1 MPVFLLIVACALWG
15 LSFPLVRALHLEQEH
30 RLPGTSSEFFAAW
43 LQVVR
48 FSLAALL
55 LTLPLLRRSRI
66 TWLEVRQGLMLALWG
81 GLGMGLQADALAH
94 TDASTSAFLTQA
106 YCVFLPLWLCL
117 RLRVAPN
124 RRTVLATLMVLLGGA
139 ILSGL
144 RPDNLKLGRGEVE
157 TLIAAL
163 LFTFQ
168 ILTLENPRYAPNRG
182 LAVTFMMCVGVVGLF
197 IPITLAL
204 APRAGA
210 VLAAGASPTAMFLV
224 LLLAVLCTVGAYLLM
239 NIYQRRISATEAGLI
254 YTTEPLFTGI
264 YVLFLPALL
273 GTMVGA
279 RYPNESLTIPMLLG
293 AGLII
298 AANLAMQ
305 WKRKPHPPAI
315 APAP

>member
-1 MPVFLLIVACALWG
+1 MPVFLLIVACGLWG
-15 LSFPLVRALHLEQEH
+15 LSFPLVRALHLEQQS
-30 RLPGTSSEFFAAW
+30 RLGGTSSEFFAAW

-48 FSLAALL
+48 FALAALL
-55 LTLPLLRRSRI
+55 LTFPLLRRSRI

-117 RLRVAPN
+117 RLRVAPTL
-124 RRTVLATLMVLLGGA
+124 RTVLATLMVLVGGA

-144 RPDNLKLGRGEVE
+144 RPDNLKLDRGEIE

-168 ILTLENPRYAPNRG
+168 ILSLENPRYAANRG
-182 LAVTFMMCVGVVGLF
+182 LPVTFMMCVGIVGLF

-204 APRAGA
+204 APRMDA
-210 VLAAGASPTAMFLV
+210 VLAAGASPAALLLI
-224 LLLAVLCTVGAYLLM
+224 LLLAVFCTVGAYLLM
-239 NIYQRRISATEAGLI
+239 NTFQRRISATEAGLI
-254 YTTEPLFTGI
+254 YTTEPLFTGV
-264 YVLFLPALL
+264 YVLFLPGLL
-273 GTMVGA
+273 GAMVNA
-279 RYPNESLTIPMLLG
+279 RYPDERLTMPMLIG
-293 AGLII
+293 GGLII
-298 AANLAMQ
+298 GANLVMQ
-305 WKRKPHPPAI
+305 WKRRPHPPAI

>member
-30 RLPGTSSEFFAAW
+30 RLPGSSSEFFAAW

-55 LTLPLLRRSRI
+55 LTVPLLRRSRI
-66 TWLEVRQGLMLALWG
+66 TRLEVRQGLLLALWG

-124 RRTVLATLMVLLGGA
+124 IRTVLATLMVLLGGA
-139 ILSGL
+139 ILAGL
-144 RPDNLKLGRGEVE
+144 RPDKLTLGRGEVE
-157 TLIAAL
+157 TVLAAL

-168 ILTLENPRYAPNRG
+168 ILALENPRYAANRG
-182 LAVTFMMCVGVVGLF
+182 LAVTFMMCVGIVGLF

-210 VLAAGASPTAMFLV
+210 VLTAGASPAALLLI
-224 LLLAVLCTVGAYLLM
+224 LLLAVFCTVGAYLLM
-239 NIYQRRISATEAGLI
+239 NIYQKKISATEAGLI

-264 YVLFLPALL
+264 YVLFLPGLL
-273 GTMVGA
+273 GGLIHA
-279 RYPNESLTIPMLLG
+279 RYANESLTTPMLTG
-293 AGLII
+293 GGLII
-298 AANLAMQ
+298 AANLVMR
-305 WKRKPHPPAI
+305 WKRRPHAPAI